1 MSHLSISLFAPHE
14 LNFWGD
20 IYPDIGGS
28 ELETFSC
35 LNPKAQAHA
44 ICSMLFPPAN
54 VTALLKYGRA
64 GLRKSPEL
72 KAAVE
77 ALPGKDLAKPQ
88 LAPEAAAAFPLA
100 QQLKP
105 ETVRHLRR
113 EYSDD
118 MVNIVL
124 SDGISHLPES
134 RRKKVAQ
141 VMDQWSPQ
149 ERTLKQHILRSIKK
163 GELSNDEGLG
173 LLRPLYL
180 EARANANLSDAQR
193 QEKARDI
200 LSLYYGGKNK
210 VRPEMLEGVLKAH
223 YSHNSSIGNWRSKGG
238 WDSAISRSEIKAIE
252 VSLRAAG
259 IDNPEARRALIERGL
274 CGHSPE
280 MNNFE
285 ALIDKPTSF
294 RLKYDEGAESDRRG
308 PDPQLTTETLAKM
321 ETEYQPL
328 IADRNRDPFNR
339 WLLQSEIT
347 ETQKKIVQQES
358 AKAFEELLNRPYRI
372 NEDATFSAN
381 LRNQESEEA
390 KLLDMA
396 ISHAATEQQLIQQ
409 QIRDADSAGDFQ
421 ALLSREA
428 SISRDGDLSLRRPKT
443 AEDIVDM
450 MARSALES
458 AHQEKI
464 QSFLDRAKQR
474 KEKVDSAGGF
484 GLTDPEYLSYVHTAQ
499 RLIESDQPLD
509 SYQRQLFDALSLI
522 PINAN
527 TFTPAEKKFI
537 ADLEE
542 IAASKTHLKGGDLA
556 LVDKLRSYSKAVTTN
571 PARAKERLRT
581 QLEHTVTV
589 YRQDLRKE
597 GVTERGLEAV
607 EKFAKTKFFGLDD
620 LSVGDQIELR
630 SFLTTLKTKQELS
643 KNMNQLK
650 TKIELYLEFKKFD

>member
-1 MSHLSISLFAPHE
+1 M
-14 LNFWGD
+14 
-20 IYPDIGGS
+20 
-28 ELETFSC
+28 
-35 LNPKAQAHA
+35 
-44 ICSMLFPPAN
+44 
-54 VTALLKYGRA
+54 
-64 GLRKSPEL
+64 
-72 KAAVE
+72 
-77 ALPGKDLAKPQ
+77 
-88 LAPEAAAAFPLA
+88 
-100 QQLKP
+100 
-105 ETVRHLRR
+105 
-113 EYSDD
+113 
-118 MVNIVL
+118 
-124 SDGISHLPES
+124 PES